1 MCKSVFSFL
10 RQLTTWH
17 YSHPAAAARLLLTA
31 GRTSIDRS
39 PDPQQQTRSRGVRR
53 PDETYGRTDRRRTY
67 ARPLHRLC
75 SEYDAG
81 CANEGNY
88 SIISSRPTSVLR
100 ILYCVRKYPTCFI
113 FFICNAN
120 SFSVLHFGRYKRLN
134 NHGLLYKLQSRS

>member
-113 FFICNAN
+113 FF
-120 SFSVLHFGRYKRLN
+120 Y
-134 NHGLLYKLQSRS
+134 LQCQFVFCVTLWSLQAIKQSWFTVQITV